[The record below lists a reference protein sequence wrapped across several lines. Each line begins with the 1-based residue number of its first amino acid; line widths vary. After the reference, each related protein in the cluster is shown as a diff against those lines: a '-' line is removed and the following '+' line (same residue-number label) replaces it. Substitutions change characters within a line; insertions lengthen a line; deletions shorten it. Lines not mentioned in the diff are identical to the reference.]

1 MWNQGF
7 SACHVD
13 DGFDQ
18 NMWYHCESWTR
29 ISSESCDK
37 FLRSFMFVL
46 SSDDVAD
53 PTNIINAKIV
63 LVQNLVTHI
72 YQSSRNGYLFRSTAR
87 YSIALY
93 QLGYRWTLV
102 DHLLVPSLVVV
113 KLYIVVVYK
122 DVTSNR

>member
-1 MWNQGF
+1 
-7 SACHVD
+7 
-13 DGFDQ
+13 
-18 NMWYHCESWTR
+18 
-29 ISSESCDK
+29 
-37 FLRSFMFVL
+37 MFVL

>member
-1 MWNQGF
+1 
-7 SACHVD
+7 
-13 DGFDQ
+13 
-18 NMWYHCESWTR
+18 
-29 ISSESCDK
+29 
-37 FLRSFMFVL
+37 MFVL

-93 QLGYRWTLV
+93 QLGYR
-102 DHLLVPSLVVV
+102 
-113 KLYIVVVYK
+113 
-122 DVTSNR
+122 